1 MAPMKQLLSV
11 DGNSKNKKLTWHKLS
26 GPEICQKHK
35 IKQSEGLSKKVRKK
49 ETGNFADQR
58 EDVGGKRI
66 ATLWPISFVSFYY
79 FLRFAVDVDSV
90 PLVVVEADP
99 GRANLHV
106 QFAAAQVDVESHGAV
121 TQCQSEVIFAIA

>member
-26 GPEICQKHK
+26 GPEICQKYK

-66 ATLWPISFVSFYY
+66 ATL
-79 FLRFAVDVDSV
+79 
-90 PLVVVEADP
+90 
-99 GRANLHV
+99 
-106 QFAAAQVDVESHGAV
+106 
-121 TQCQSEVIFAIA
+121 